1 MARRIASAQAGV
13 AATALLVAAALATTA
28 ARALPCDGAP
38 GPVAVGTA
46 QWNGWGRDPDNSR
59 YQPEPALRASDVGRL
74 AVKWAYGFHGGE
86 DAGPPS
92 VVDGRLFFGDSAGH
106 VHALDARTGCTYWT
120 FEAGAGVLGAVTVG
134 ELAASRT
141 LKSAAASQAPRPAK
155 SRRHSKSA
163 KHRGTNTDAHVE
175 VLKAPSAAVFGD
187 ATGMIHALDA
197 AQGTLLWQAPAQPK
211 PATPLVGAPL
221 IHGLTVLL
229 SSCAPSAAGAVTAL
243 DVRTGRLLWSTPLDV
258 RSGPAVDAGRQLV
271 YVTTAGGIA
280 ALDLG
285 DGRVRWQKAIAHA
298 DLRHAPILRLL
309 AGSREVLIVA
319 GSAGEVYG
327 LDPAHTGEQLWEARV
342 AGDHGDGQIDWGAA
356 ADHRNVY
363 VGSAALGLT
372 ALDLATGRLRWNTP
386 VPRAPSQAVTAIPG
400 ALFTGS
406 VDGHLRAYSTIAGK
420 PLWDVDTVHPYPSV
434 SDSPANGG
442 PPGHGGVVI
451 VKGMAY
457 LNAGTALL
465 AFSIDGK

>member
-1 MARRIASAQAGV
+1 MSRRIASARTGAL
-13 AATALLVAAALATTA
+13 AAALLATALASMGAHAAPCADA
-28 ARALPCDGAP
+28 A
-38 GPVAVGTA
+38 GPVADGTA

-59 YQPEPALRASDVGRL
+59 YQPEPALRATDVGRL

-92 VVDGRLFFGDSAGH
+92 VVDGRLFFGDAAGH

-120 FEAGAGVLGAVTVG
+120 YEAGAGVLTAVSVG
-134 ELAASRT
+134 ELAASHA
-141 LKSAAASQAPRPAK
+141 LKSAAASQAQRPAK
-155 SRRHSKSA
+155 SRRHSKAA
-163 KHRGTNTDAHVE
+163 KHHAANTDAHVE
-175 VLKAPSAAVFGD
+175 VLKAPSAALFGD

-197 AQGTLLWQAPAQPK
+197 AQGTLLWQAPAQPR
-211 PATPLVGAPL
+211 PGTPLVGAPL
-221 IHGLTVLL
+221 VHGLTAFIAAV
-229 SSCAPSAAGAVTAL
+229 APPATGAVTAL
-243 DVRTGRLLWSTPLDV
+243 DIRTGKLLWTTALDV
-258 RSGPAVDAGRQLV
+258 RSAPAVDVGRQLV
-271 YVTTAGGIA
+271 YVTTAGGVA
-280 ALDLG
+280 ALDLA
-285 DGRVRWQKAIAHA
+285 DGHVRWQKAIAHG

-309 AGSREVLIVA
+309 AGAREVLVVTDS
-319 GSAGEVYG
+319 GGEVYG
-327 LDPAHTGEQLWEARV
+327 LDPSRAGEQLWQARV
-342 AGDHGDGQIDWGAA
+342 AGEHGEGRIDWGAA

-372 ALDLATGRLRWNTP
+372 ALDLDTGRLRWTAA
-386 VPRAPSQAVTAIPG
+386 VPRAPSHAVTAIPG

-420 PLWDVDTVHPYPSV
+420 PVWDVDTARQYPST

-451 VKGMAY
+451 VKGMIY
-457 LNAGTALL
+457 LNAGNALL